1 MRYQANGAK
10 PRSETKSS
18 TPPDHEQRGEKRG
31 DEAHRDHGDVVAAHD
46 RPVLVSVV
54 HGRGQHR
61 RHRQEER
68 ELRRGAAVDPEQEA
82 AHDRS
87 TRPRDAG
94 DHGHGLAKADLQRGR
109 RRDPLDPMVARIRM
123 DALDQEDGK
132 AAQDQRGHHHPGAE
146 QHGLDEAVGKSSDH
160 HRRDEAEENVAREAD
175 LVRVAQQSARDAKE
189 AMAIGPADGE
199 DRAELDHHLEHLA
212 GRPAKAD
219 QVDHEDQ
226 MAGRGDRDELGQTLD
241 DPEEKR
247 PEQEFQIHCASLLAA
262 GCGGSRGPQPCRHQ
276 LLRAD
281 RSPRVNPLGS
291 IGGQAERS
299 LPWRQSVTESFRI
312 ELRCRWSQN
321 DTICPGGR
329 AQNPA

>member
-1 MRYQANGAK
+1 MATAWQRPICNAVAAGI
-10 PRSETKSS
+10 RS
-18 TPPDHEQRGEKRG
+18 TP
-31 DEAHRDHGDVVAAHD
+31 V
-46 RPVLVSVV
+46 
-54 HGRGQHR
+54 
-61 RHRQEER
+61 
-68 ELRRGAAVDPEQEA
+68 
-82 AHDRS
+82 
-87 TRPRDAG
+87 
-94 DHGHGLAKADLQRGR
+94 
-109 RRDPLDPMVARIRM
+109 VARIRM

-146 QHGLDEAVGKSSDH
+146 QHGLDEAVGKRSDH

-199 DRAELDHHLEHLA
+199 DRAELDHDLEHLA

-262 GCGGSRGPQPCRHQ
+262 GFGGSRGPQPGRHQ

-281 RSPRVNPLGS
+281 RSPRVNPLAS

-312 ELRCRWSQN
+312 ELDADGRK
-321 DTICPGGR
+321 TILYVRHARKIARKRLLQIAAGKI
-329 AQNPA
+329 